1 MRKKKIWLPLV
12 FAGLLA
18 LCGGGAMA
26 KAPET
31 APKQADPNAVPV
43 RVLEKD
49 EWLAQQKM
57 RLLQWGLI
65 SAEDCSLS
73 EAGWTSEPKSC
84 TWGLT
89 PEEAKEF
96 ADYRA
101 AEAKVAESAVTEE
114 ATFEKVIRV
123 LIAKEREREGLTS
136 PVNPSAELM
145 AAARVRAAELAK
157 KYGHTRPKKRGD
169 WFTAVT
175 HKGERLA
182 ELICSGKELPEEAI
196 KAWMLSPLN
205 RKELLDDKYTDY
217 GVAQAPCKK
226 PKGTYYWVILL
237 RE

>member
-1 MRKKKIWLPLV
+1 MREKKILLPLV

-31 APKQADPNAVPV
+31 APKQADPNAVSV

-57 RLLQWGLI
+57 RLLQWGII
-65 SAEDCSLS
+65 SAADCSLS
-73 EAGWTSEPKSC
+73 EAGWTPAPNSC

-89 PEEAKEF
+89 PEEEKEF
-96 ADYRA
+96 EDYRA
-101 AEAKVAESAVTEE
+101 AEAKAAEAVVTEE
-114 ATFEKVIRV
+114 ATFETVIRA
-123 LIAKEREREGLTS
+123 LIAKERAREGLTS
-136 PVNPSAELM
+136 QMNPSAELM
-145 AAARVRAAELAK
+145 EAARVRAAELAK
-157 KYGHTRPKKRGD
+157 KCEHTRPKKRGE

-182 ELICSGKELPEEAI
+182 ELICSGKELPEEAV

-226 PKGTYYWVILL
+226 QKGTYYWVILL